1 MAFYG
6 WLMEDKE
13 RNSWKLT
20 RPLFHWIC
28 NPMLIKFGICNPV
41 PINVDYKS
49 TRTNQRIA
57 NQLEQVSDKSMRIF
71 VYRLSDSNSFS
82 ISSIVGKLP
91 RKSFGRACPN
101 S

>member
-28 NPMLIKFGICNPV
+28 NPMLIKFGICNPI
-41 PINVDYKS
+41 PINVGYKS
-49 TRTNQRIA
+49 TKTNQRIA
-57 NQLEQVSDKSMRIF
+57 NQLEQKENKKTLCS
-71 VYRLSDSNSFS
+71 LS
-82 ISSIVGKLP
+82 V
-91 RKSFGRACPN
+91 
-101 S
+101 